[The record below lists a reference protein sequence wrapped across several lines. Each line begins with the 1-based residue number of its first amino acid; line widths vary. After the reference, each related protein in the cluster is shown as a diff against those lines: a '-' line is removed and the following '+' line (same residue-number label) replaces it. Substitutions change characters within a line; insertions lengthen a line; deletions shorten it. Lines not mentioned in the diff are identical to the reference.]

1 MSIRDQIFRSSFDR
15 WKHATRIAVTAALAT
30 LVTLIFQ
37 PNQVYWVIVTVFIL
51 SMSDVGTTW
60 IKTLERVIATILAF
74 VAAIVMVAMF
84 SQTPALLFLSFVL
97 VISAGLYVSLTHN
110 VAVYTGYLTVITLI
124 IVLTPT
130 WSDPESLTGLGL
142 ERAQAVCIGVIV
154 TSVLAC
160 LLWPTSAPGRFKA
173 LFTERLER
181 ADARLERIGDFLVG
195 REMGKQVNPEPLAT
209 LSLQVATL
217 KAAMAESV
225 SFRLAKGKWLG
236 RVTVI
241 NRMAVQSEI
250 LEAQIGAADWTGVPQ
265 RVREEMEKCVSIVRV
280 EWQRMGENIL
290 AERDPYVD
298 MAFLE
303 GAATSLEA
311 ERVHGLDSNRLVA
324 VTTLLLMIRQ
334 LGRMSEMLLWQ
345 GRYSDTPLLGDVAV
359 APRRPTWR
367 QHYDHFAMLT
377 TVKAVVSVVI
387 ALIVISTM
395 KWTGSMATAI
405 VTALLITQPTI
416 GASWNKSMQRV
427 IGVVF
432 GAGFGLVIL
441 VTVEANASDV
451 WWLLTG
457 LFFASFIAGWFM
469 AGDWEISY
477 VGLQMGV
484 ALGLV
489 LGASAASNSFA
500 EPIGRVSGIIVGV
513 IIAMVVLRMLWPVW
527 AREQVGK
534 SMADASTTI
543 ADMLEVGL
551 RTPQEEVLARPSNG
565 WLYNVGWSLSE
576 AYRYREE
583 ARYESGISPTRSSPV
598 LELASLLQDAMP
610 RVMLLIQARHDHF
623 LVDSLVR
630 HKDLVVLRTA
640 IQNRFRSVADICLG
654 RPVVIEDLH
663 GPLAVAS
670 EVFVNG
676 TEQMDGTQRVR
687 HLEVLGYYQELVPD
701 LDAMVLAAEDAAT
714 LFLTQAIRPA
724 RSGA

>member
-1 MSIRDQIFRSSFDR
+1 M
-15 WKHATRIAVTAALAT
+15 TAVLAT
-30 LVTLIFQ
+30 LIALIFQ

-60 IKTLERVIATILAF
+60 IKIVERVIATILAF
-74 VAAIVMVAMF
+74 LAAIVMVAMF
-84 SQTPALLFLSFVL
+84 SQTPTLLFLAFVVVVSL
-97 VISAGLYVSLTHN
+97 GLYVSMTKN
-110 VAVYTGYLTVITLI
+110 IAVYSGYLTVITLI

-142 ERAQAVCIGVIV
+142 DRAQAVCIGVIV

-160 LLWPTSAPGRFKA
+160 LLWPTTAPGRFKA

-195 REMGKQVNPEPLAT
+195 REMGKQVDPEPRAT
-209 LSLQVATL
+209 FSLQVATL
-217 KAAMAESV
+217 KAAMAESI

-236 RVTVI
+236 RMTVI
-241 NRMAVQSEI
+241 NRISVQSEM
-250 LEAQIGAADWTGVPQ
+250 LESQIGGADWTGVPQ
-265 RVREEMEKCVSIVRV
+265 RVREEMERCVSIVRV
-280 EWQRMGENIL
+280 EWQRMGEDIL
-290 AERDPYVD
+290 AERESHVD
-298 MAFLE
+298 KALFE

-311 ERVHGLDSNRLVA
+311 KRVHGLDSNRLVA
-324 VTTLLLMIRQ
+324 VTTLLMMIRQ
-334 LGRMSEMLLWQ
+334 LERLSEMLLWQ
-345 GRYSDTPLLGDVAV
+345 GRYSDAPLLGDVAV
-359 APRRPTWR
+359 TPRRPTWR

-405 VTALLITQPTI
+405 VTTLLITQPTI
-416 GASWNKSMQRV
+416 GASWNKSLQRV
-427 IGVVF
+427 SGVVI
-432 GAGFGLVIL
+432 GACFGLVIL
-441 VTVEANASDV
+441 VTVETNSSDV
-451 WWLLTG
+451 WWLLIG
-457 LFFASFIAGWFM
+457 LFFATFIAGWFM

-484 ALGLV
+484 VLGMV

-500 EPIGRVSGIIVGV
+500 QPIGRISGIIVGV

-534 SMADASTTI
+534 SMADASKTI

-551 RTPQEEVLARPSNG
+551 RTPEEEALARPPNG

-598 LELASLLQDAMP
+598 LELASLLQDALP
-610 RVMLLIQARHDHF
+610 RVVLLIQARHDQF

-630 HKDLVVLRTA
+630 HEDLVGLRIA
-640 IQNRFRSVADICLG
+640 IENRFRAVADICLG
-654 RPVVIEDLH
+654 RPVVIKDLH
-663 GPLAVAS
+663 VPLAVAS
-670 EVFVNG
+670 KVFANA
-676 TEQMDGTQRVR
+676 TEQMEGAQRVR

-714 LFLTQAIRPA
+714 LFLTQAIRPG

>member
-1 MSIRDQIFRSSFDR
+1 M
-15 WKHATRIAVTAALAT
+15 TAALAT

-97 VISAGLYVSLTHN
+97 VISAGLYVSLTQN

-280 EWQRMGENIL
+280 EWQRMGEAIL

-298 MAFLE
+298 KAFLE
-303 GAATSLEA
+303 GVATALEA
-311 ERVHGLDSNRLVA
+311 ERVHGLDSSRLLA
-324 VTTLLLMIRQ
+324 VSTLLLMIRQ
-334 LGRMSEMLLWQ
+334 LGRMSDMLMWQ

-367 QHYDHFAMLT
+367 QHYDHFAMRT

-427 IGVVF
+427 IGVVL

-500 EPIGRVSGIIVGV
+500 QPIGRVSGIIVGV
-513 IIAMVVLRMLWPVW
+513 IIAMAVLRMLWPVW
-527 AREQVGK
+527 AREQVAK

-551 RTPQEEVLARPSNG
+551 RTPQEEALARPSNG
-565 WLYNVGWSLSE
+565 WLYTVGWSLSE

-610 RVMLLIQARHDHF
+610 RVMLLIQARHDHL
-623 LVDSLVR
+623 LVDSLAQNR
-630 HKDLVVLRTA
+630 DLMVLRTA
-640 IQNRFRSVADICLG
+640 IQNRFRAVADICHS
-654 RPVVIEDLH
+654 RPVIIEDLH

-670 EVFVNG
+670 EVFANAA
-676 TEQMDGTQRVR
+676 EQMDGPQRVR

-714 LFLTQAIRPA
+714 LFLTQAIRPG